1 MTQPAFLSDIRKGY
15 PDINPDRDYPPLQF
29 KSVKGIV
36 SAAEWEARVDCACA
50 YRLVAHYDMNDMI
63 YNHISVRIP
72 GTEEYLLNPF
82 GMMYEE
88 ICASSLI
95 KVDVESRVLWEPE
108 FPPGLPYKF
117 NPAGFVIHGAIH
129 AARPDVA
136 AIVHTHSL
144 ATMAISALDSG
155 LLPLTQTSMRFATIG
170 YHDYEGVVLS
180 FEERERLLANMADH
194 EVMFLRNHGVLAIG
208 ATIAHAFNN
217 TYRVE
222 RACRSQLMA
231 QAANANLVV
240 PPQDIIE
247 KTNHAYKPGTRRAY
261 GVLEWP
267 AMRRLADRIDPSYK
281 N

>member
-1 MTQPAFLSDIRKGY
+1 
-15 PDINPDRDYPPLQF
+15 
-29 KSVKGIV
+29 
-36 SAAEWEARVDCACA
+36 
-50 YRLVAHYDMNDMI
+50 
-63 YNHISVRIP
+63 
-72 GTEEYLLNPF
+72 
-82 GMMYEE
+82 
-88 ICASSLI
+88 
-95 KVDVESRVLWEPE
+95 
-108 FPPGLPYKF
+108 
-117 NPAGFVIHGAIH
+117 
-129 AARPDVA
+129 VA

-240 PPQDIIE
+240 PPQDTIE